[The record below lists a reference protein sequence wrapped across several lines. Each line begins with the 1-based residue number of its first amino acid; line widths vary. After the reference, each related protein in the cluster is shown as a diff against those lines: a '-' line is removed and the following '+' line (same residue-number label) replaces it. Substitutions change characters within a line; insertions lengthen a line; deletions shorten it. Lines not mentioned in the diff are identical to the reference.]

1 MPQITK
7 SCRTDKPLLPIQMIS
22 HGTLTSLDLQE
33 SRRFYEEV
41 LGLEVIQVSPVSML
55 ARRGSDHVYVIVESG
70 DPSTMIMFDHN
81 GLDVA
86 TREAVDNAYAVLT
99 SKKSEYGV
107 KRITKPLDQH
117 GAYSFYFADRDGN
130 WWEIV
135 HARPRGYA
143 SLYDDPARD
152 LTGRTDIDPAVFEHT
167 GSDEYTETLR
177 EHDPR

>member
-7 SCRTDKPLLPIQMIS
+7 SNHTTEPLLPIQMIS

-41 LGLEVIQVSPVSML
+41 LGLEVIQVSTVSML
-55 ARRGSDHVYVIVESG
+55 ARKGSDHVYVIVENQQ
-70 DPSTMIMFDHN
+70 PSTMGMFDHN

-86 TREAVDNAYAVLT
+86 DRESVDRAYAILT
-99 SKKSEYGV
+99 SKKSEYGLG
-107 KRITKPLDQH
+107 RITKPLDQH

-152 LTGRTDIDPAVFEHT
+152 LTGRTDVDPEVFEHT

-177 EHDPR
+177 AKNAE

>member
-7 SCRTDKPLLPIQMIS
+7 SNRTTQPLIQIEMIS

-55 ARRGSDHVYVIVESG
+55 ARRGSDHVYVVVESQQ
-70 DPSTMIMFDHN
+70 PSTMSMFDHN

-86 TREAVDNAYAVLT
+86 TREAVDQGYAVLT

-107 KRITKPLDQH
+107 GRITRPLDQH

-135 HARPRGYA
+135 HARRRGYA
-143 SLYDDPARD
+143 SLYEDSARD
-152 LTGRTDIDPAVFEHT
+152 LTGRQDIDPAVFEHT

-177 EHDPR
+177 NA